1 MYHPTTRLLS
11 ILELLQAHDRLS
23 GPGLARRL
31 GVDGRSVRRYVM
43 MLQDLGIPVEAVRGV
58 HGGYRLRPGY
68 KLPPLIFTEDEAF
81 ALTLAL
87 LATPRLGLAFAA
99 PAIEGARAKL
109 ERVLPPL
116 VRARVQAVGGTVA
129 LDATPVSSTAD
140 PDLVALFAQAA
151 HLGRRVWLRYRSSDG
166 GETERAVDPYG
177 VACWSRYWYAVGHCH
192 LRGGL
197 RMFRLDRALAAEL
210 RDEAFPPQADFDARD
225 YVVRSLATMP
235 GIWTVEVLLGLTLDE
250 ARRRIPAAFATLEQA
265 ATGVLFRCHYDDLDQ
280 LARYLVSLG
289 CALAVREPPELREA
303 FRRLALELAQIA
315 SQPGPA
321 VA

>member
-1 MYHPTTRLLS
+1 MYHPTTRLLT

-23 GPGLARRL
+23 GPELARRL
-31 GVDGRSVRRYVM
+31 EVDVRSIRRYVM

-140 PDLVALFAQAA
+140 PDLVALFAEAA

-210 RDEAFPPQADFDARD
+210 RDEAF
-225 YVVRSLATMP
+225 
-235 GIWTVEVLLGLTLDE
+235 
-250 ARRRIPAAFATLEQA
+250 
-265 ATGVLFRCHYDDLDQ
+265 
-280 LARYLVSLG
+280 
-289 CALAVREPPELREA
+289 
-303 FRRLALELAQIA
+303 RRLASELAQIA
-315 SQPGPA
+315 GRPGPA
-321 VA
+321 A